1 MGVIVGVEGE
11 ADGGGAPAGKLG
23 VHVPL
28 TSPSFNRLCEKTGTK
43 VKWCLSRDKDER
55 HGV

>member
-11 ADGGGAPAGKLG
+11 GDGGGAPAGKLG

-28 TSPSFNRLCEKTGTK
+28 TSPSLNRLCEKTGTK
-43 VKWCLSRDKDER
+43 VK
-55 HGV
+55 